1 MSVGYAAIYDPDV
14 DFDRWYTRASAG
26 RIARWMAPGE
36 RVLELG
42 CATGAMTTA
51 FARTGARVVAVDHA
65 WPYLM
70 RLRLRGAD
78 AGGADTGAPAALVM
92 ADVEHLPI
100 RPGGFDHV
108 VAANVIHE
116 LDDPAAF
123 LRRGR
128 DGLGDDGLLH
138 VTHQNPASLHRLVA
152 KEMGLIDDLSSV
164 SARGTAYGTRRLH
177 TADELS
183 ALAAAAGLHEVHR
196 EGIMLKP
203 LPNSLMEQLPD
214 EVVEGFVRAGHLD
227 PERCAINY
235 LIFDRA

>member
-1 MSVGYAAIYDPDV
+1 MTVGYAAVYDPDV

-42 CATGAMTTA
+42 CATGAMTVA
-51 FARTGARVVAVDHA
+51 FVRSGARVVSVDHA

-70 RLRLRGAD
+70 RLRLRDVTETSIAVLAD
-78 AGGADTGAPAALVM
+78 I
-92 ADVEHLPI
+92 ERLPV
-100 RPGGFDHV
+100 RPGSFDHV

-123 LRRGR
+123 LRRCREVLGR
-128 DGLGDDGLLH
+128 DGLVH
-138 VTHQNPASLHRLVA
+138 VTHQNPSSLHRLVA
-152 KEMGLIDDLSSV
+152 REMGLLDDLRTV
-164 SARGTAYGTRRLH
+164 SARGDRYGTRRLY
-177 TADELS
+177 TADEL
-183 ALAAAAGLHEVHR
+183 ADLAAGAGLHEVHR

-203 LPNSLMEQLPD
+203 LPNALMAQLPD
-214 EVVEGFVRAGHLD
+214 EIVEGFVRAGHLD

-235 LIFDRA
+235 LVFDRE

>member
-1 MSVGYAAIYDPDV
+1 MTVGYATTYDPDV

-51 FARTGARVVAVDHA
+51 FARTGALVVALDHA

-70 RLRLRGAD
+70 RLRLRDSGAVP
-78 AGGADTGAPAALVM
+78 APVLVM
-92 ADVEHLPI
+92 ADIERLPI
-100 RPGGFDHV
+100 RPGCFDHV

-116 LDDPAAF
+116 LDEPGAF
-123 LRRGR
+123 LRRCR
-128 DGLGDDGLLH
+128 DSLGEDGLLH

-152 KEMGLIDDLSSV
+152 KEMGLIEDLSSV
-164 SARGTAYGTRRLH
+164 SARGSAFGTRRLH
-177 TADELS
+177 TADEL
-183 ALAAAAGLHEVHR
+183 ALMAARAGLHQVHR

-203 LPNSLMEQLPD
+203 LPNALMEQLPD

-235 LIFDRA
+235 LVFDRG

>member
-1 MSVGYAAIYDPDV
+1 VSVGYATTYDPDV

-26 RIARWMAPGE
+26 RIARWMAPGD

-42 CATGAMTTA
+42 CATGAMTVA

-78 AGGADTGAPAALVM
+78 QPLVM
-92 ADVEHLPI
+92 ADIERLPI
-100 RPGGFDHV
+100 RPGCFDHV

-116 LDDPAAF
+116 LDEPGAF
-123 LRRGR
+123 LRRCR
-128 DGLGDDGLLH
+128 DGLGEDGLLH

-152 KEMGLIDDLSSV
+152 KEMGLIDDLSTV
-164 SARGTAYGTRRLH
+164 SARGSAYGTRRLH

-183 ALAAAAGLHEVHR
+183 EMAARAGLHEVHR

-203 LPNSLMEQLPD
+203 LPNALMEQLPD
-214 EVVEGFVRAGHLD
+214 EVVEGFVKAGHLD

-235 LIFDRA
+235 LVFDRG

>member
-1 MSVGYAAIYDPDV
+1 MTAGYAAIYDPDV
-14 DFDRWYTRASAG
+14 DFDRWYTRATAG

-42 CATGAMTTA
+42 CATGAMTVA
-51 FARTGARVVAVDHA
+51 FARTGAHVVAVDHA

-70 RLRLRGAD
+70 RLRMREGAWEHPL
-78 AGGADTGAPAALVM
+78 AIM
-92 ADVEHLPI
+92 ADVERLPV
-100 RPGGFDHV
+100 RPGSFDHV

-116 LDDPAAF
+116 LDQPGAF
-123 LRRGR
+123 LRRCR
-128 DGLGDDGLLH
+128 DALSDDGLVH

-152 KEMGLIDDLSSV
+152 KEMGLLHDLSTV
-164 SARGTAYGTRRLH
+164 SARGSQFGTRRLH

-183 ALAAAAGLHEVHR
+183 EMAARAGLHEIRR

-203 LPNSLMEQLPD
+203 LPNALMEQLPD
-214 EVVEGFVRAGHLD
+214 EVIEGFVRAGHLD

-235 LIFDRA
+235 LVFDRG

>member
-1 MSVGYAAIYDPDV
+1 MSYAAIYDPDV
-14 DFDRWYTRASAG
+14 DFDRWYTKASAG
-26 RIARWMAPGE
+26 RIARWMGPGE

-42 CATGAMTTA
+42 CATGAMTIA
-51 FARTGARVVAVDHA
+51 FARTGARIVALDHA

-70 RLRLRGAD
+70 RLRLRAD
-78 AGGADTGAPAALVM
+78 HPDTGPPPAVM
-92 ADVEHLPI
+92 ADIERLPFRSGCADHL
-100 RPGGFDHV
+100 

-116 LDDPAAF
+116 LDEPTAF
-123 LRRGR
+123 LGR
-128 DGLGDDGLLH
+128 CRESLATDGLLH
-138 VTHQNPASLHRLVA
+138 LTHQNPRSLHRLVA
-152 KEMGLIDDLSSV
+152 REMGLIDDLSAV
-164 SARGTAYGTRRLH
+164 SARGTEFGTRRLH

-235 LIFDRA
+235 LVFDRG

>member
-1 MSVGYAAIYDPDV
+1 MTVGYASIYDPDV
-14 DFDRWYTRASAG
+14 DFDRWYTKASAG

-42 CATGAMTTA
+42 CATGAMTQA

-70 RLRLRGAD
+70 RLRLGHEQA
-78 AGGADTGAPAALVM
+78 AAALVM
-92 ADVEHLPI
+92 ADIERLPL

-116 LDDPAAF
+116 LDEPGAF

-128 DGLGDDGLLH
+128 DGLGEDGLLH

-152 KEMGLIDDLSSV
+152 KEMGLIDDLSTV
-164 SARGTAYGTRRLH
+164 SARGSAYGTRRLH

-183 ALAAAAGLHEVHR
+183 QMAARAGLHEVHR

-203 LPNSLMEQLPD
+203 LPNALMEQLPD

-235 LIFDRA
+235 LVFDRG

>member
-1 MSVGYAAIYDPDV
+1 MTVGYAAIYDPDV

-26 RIARWMAPGE
+26 RIARWMAAGD

-42 CATGAMTTA
+42 CATGAMTAA
-51 FARTGARVVAVDHA
+51 FARAGARVIAVDHA

-70 RLRLRGAD
+70 RLRLRDGV
-78 AGGADTGAPAALVM
+78 GELPLVM
-92 ADVEHLPI
+92 ADVERLPF

-108 VAANVIHE
+108 VAANLIHE
-116 LDDPAAF
+116 LDDPGTF
-123 LRRGR
+123 LRRCR

-152 KEMGLIDDLSSV
+152 KEMGLIDDLSTV
-164 SARGTAYGTRRLH
+164 SARGSSFGTRRLH
-177 TADELS
+177 SADELS
-183 ALAAAAGLHEVHR
+183 AMAARAGLHEIHR

-214 EVVEGFVRAGHLD
+214 EVVEGFVRSGHLD
-227 PERCAINY
+227 PQRSAINY
-235 LIFDRA
+235 LVFDRG